1 MENFQTKIR
10 ELIYEEC
17 FIIYK
22 KCLKL
27 TLKTNNILEIK
38 FNNKLAKELL
48 NIKFIDNLS
57 NNICVIL
64 NRKNNLNINKIIN
77 YHFKNIKIKNI
88 EGSYKIE
95 SDKKKQFNELVNP
108 IKWDVLN
115 KFYGYIELG
124 KLENNI
130 FNILNFNEFIY
141 YHIKY
146 KNIFLQP
153 LGYLILVIFIFYLVD
168 N

>member
-10 ELIYEEC
+10 ELIYQES

-27 TLKTNNILEIK
+27 TLKTDNILEIK
-38 FNNKLAKELL
+38 FNNKLANQLL
-48 NIKFIDNLS
+48 DQKFIDNLS
-57 NNICVIL
+57 NKICIIL

-77 YHFKNIKIKNI
+77 YHFKNVKIKNI
-88 EGSYKIE
+88 EGKYRIE
-95 SDKKKQFNELVNP
+95 SQKEKYDELVNP
-108 IKWDVLN
+108 IKWDVLK
-115 KFYGYIELG
+115 KFYGFIELD

-130 FNILNFNEFIY
+130 FNVLHFNEFIY
-141 YHIKY
+141 YHVKY
-146 KNIFLQP
+146 KNKFSQP

>member
-10 ELIYEEC
+10 ELIHHES

-27 TLKTNNILEIK
+27 TIKSNDILEIK
-38 FNNKLAKELL
+38 FDNVLANKLLDK
-48 NIKFIDNLS
+48 KFINNLS
-57 NNICVIL
+57 SKISNIL
-64 NRKNNLNINKIIN
+64 NKNNNLNINKIIN
-77 YHFKNIKIKNI
+77 YHFKNVKIRDIQGK
-88 EGSYKIE
+88 YKIE
-95 SDKKKQFNELVNP
+95 TNKKNYNELINP
-108 IKWDVLN
+108 IKWDVLK
-115 KFYGYIELG
+115 KFYGFIEID

-141 YHIKY
+141 YHMKY
-146 KNIFLQP
+146 KNLFLQP
-153 LGYLILVIFIFYLVD
+153 LGYLIIIIFIFYLVD

>member
-1 MENFQTKIR
+1 MENFQAKIR
-10 ELIYEEC
+10 ELIYQES

-38 FNNKLAKELL
+38 FNNILANQLL
-48 NIKFIDNLS
+48 DQKFIDNLS
-57 NNICVIL
+57 NKICIIL

-77 YHFKNIKIKNI
+77 YHFKNVKINNI
-88 EGSYKIE
+88 EGKYRIKSQKENY
-95 SDKKKQFNELVNP
+95 DELVNP
-108 IKWDVLN
+108 IKWDVLK
-115 KFYGYIELG
+115 KFYGFIELD

-130 FNILNFNEFIY
+130 FNVLHFNEFIY
-141 YHIKY
+141 YHVKY
-146 KNIFLQP
+146 KNKFLQP